1 MTANPLTDY
10 SMRLLLSGFPEDF
23 FMRWIQTHA
32 AGIIFAAILAAAAHA
47 AGKFVPLVGGAVFG
61 IIFGIAV
68 SNIFILPKSTGPGLA
83 FTSKKI
89 LQAAIVV
96 LGSGLGLAQVFRT
109 GLSSL
114 LVIVTTISAAF
125 IIAVFVGRILKVN
138 FNLISL
144 IGSGTAICGGSAI
157 AAVAPVIEADDH
169 EIAYAISTVF
179 LFNVI
184 AVLIFP
190 PIGHLLG
197 MTESGFGMFAGTAI
211 NDTSS
216 VVAAGYV
223 YGNSAGDY
231 ATIVKLTRTIMI
243 IPIAAAFVPIMIL
256 RKRKDS
262 RDGGRFSIT
271 KIFPWFILGFLAA
284 SALNTSGTLSTH
296 AIDILK
302 ETGKFMIIMALTA
315 IGLKTDLK
323 KMIHTGYKPALLGLA
338 AWIAV
343 AVTSLMVQKIMG
355 QW

>member
-1 MTANPLTDY
+1 M
-10 SMRLLLSGFPEDF
+10 
-23 FMRWIQTHA
+23 
-32 AGIIFAAILAAAAHA
+32 
-47 AGKFVPLVGGAVFG
+47 
-61 IIFGIAV
+61 
-68 SNIFILPKSTGPGLA
+68 
-83 FTSKKI
+83 
-89 LQAAIVV
+89 
-96 LGSGLGLAQVFRT
+96 
-109 GLSSL
+109 
-114 LVIVTTISAAF
+114 SAAF
-125 IIAVFVGRILKVN
+125 LIAVIAGRILKVN
-138 FNLISL
+138 FNLVSL

-157 AAVAPVIEADDH
+157 AAVAPVIDAQEH

-184 AVLIFP
+184 AVLVFP
-190 PIGHLLG
+190 PLGHLLG
-197 MTESGFGMFAGTAI
+197 MSQTGFGMFAGTAI

-223 YGNSAGDY
+223 YGNSAGDF
-231 ATIVKLTRTIMI
+231 AVIVKLTRTIMI

-256 RKRKDS
+256 RKRKDKDAGS
-262 RDGGRFSIT
+262 RFRIM

-284 SALNTSGTLSTH
+284 SAMNTSGILNTH
-296 AIDILK
+296 AIDILR

-343 AVTSLMVQKIMG
+343 AVTSLLIQKIMG